1 MPYKRKQKGSKS
13 RFWWVSFTDANGKR
27 IRVSTGTTQKREAV
41 ALEAKWKAEKP
52 MNDWK
57 DTMNE
62 SDSSMIPRSLED
74 VLDMVG
80 TTDLAEQTL
89 DKYNSKKALRAT
101 KP

>member
-1 MPYKRKQKGSKS
+1 MPRYHTNEHGNIPFTAEEEIAWDKQAAKS
-13 RFWWVSFTDANGKR
+13 EV
-27 IRVSTGTTQKREAV
+27 
-41 ALEAKWKAEKP
+41 EKP
-52 MNDWK
+52 MKEWLSS
-57 DTMNE
+57 MNE

-101 KP
+101 KPKE